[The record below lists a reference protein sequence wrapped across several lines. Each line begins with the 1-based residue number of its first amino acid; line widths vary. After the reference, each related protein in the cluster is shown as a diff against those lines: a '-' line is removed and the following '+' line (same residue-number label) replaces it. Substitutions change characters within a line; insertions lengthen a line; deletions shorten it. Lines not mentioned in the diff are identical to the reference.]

1 MKKKPKVRVEP
12 VAVKAP
18 RSKPLCPMHSM
29 HMEYDQ
35 IRGVWACVV
44 DGCHQIAFPANQT
57 DKGKPVVGTGTIELM
72 RIKDPGGSKEGRYL
86 LRSVE
91 SNVILDITDYVDN
104 VLVGTDTGQVHSVT
118 LRVEHFLDTRSW
130 EM

>member
-1 MKKKPKVRVEP
+1 MKKPKVRVEP
-12 VAVKAP
+12 VVVKAP
-18 RSKPLCPMHSM
+18 KSKPLCPMHSM
-29 HMEYDQ
+29 HMEYEQ

-57 DKGKPVVGTGTIELM
+57 DKGKPVVGTGTLELM
-72 RIKDPGGSKEGRYL
+72 RVKDPGGSKAGRLL

-91 SNVILDITDYVDN
+91 SNVILDITDYAGSVE
-104 VLVGTDTGQVHSVT
+104 LVAGQLGATIT
-118 LRVEHFLDTRSW
+118 LRVEHFMDTRSW